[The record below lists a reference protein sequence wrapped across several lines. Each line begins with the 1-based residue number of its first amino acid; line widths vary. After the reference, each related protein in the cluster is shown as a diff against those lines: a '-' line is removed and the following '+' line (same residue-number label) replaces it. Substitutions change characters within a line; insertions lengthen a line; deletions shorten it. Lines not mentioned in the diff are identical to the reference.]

1 MKNILRKNGL
11 TIVEVL
17 VIIVVIALL
26 IAFLLPARETARE
39 AARRAACVNNMK
51 QLGLACHNF
60 HDVNK
65 RLPPSAK
72 LIGKKEPYSA
82 GGMSAFAL
90 LLPMME
96 DGSFL
101 DIWHNGFRRNPNLA
115 SNPLLLLVGTDPAL
129 QNIRDTLIPEL
140 TCPSNPNKLQI
151 NPSATTAGEKI
162 ALTNYK
168 AIGAT
173 CMESLALCADSSL
186 QPPYGKSEDHPDGVM
201 FPMSGYGISLADVK
215 DGTSHT
221 VMMGETIDDS
231 GNTSYPSSI
240 GSAWIAGACTTLVGL
255 PMKNRFGK
263 GEVISIDPP
272 NEVYPFYRP
281 KGFNGKIDEAAS
293 TEIQALRTYLAY
305 DWAGDAKNTYPDT
318 DSKIIVGNKPAYGL
332 SSGHPSVVNHL
343 FVDGT
348 VRSLRKDIDYALYF
362 FLITRNNGDGNVV
375 EMHIND

>member
-1 MKNILRKNGL
+1 
-11 TIVEVL
+11 
-17 VIIVVIALL
+17 L

-51 QLGLACHNF
+51 QLGLACQNF
-60 HDVNK
+60 HDANK
-65 RLPPSAK
+65 RLPTSAR
-72 LIGKKEPYSA
+72 LIGANKHYSV
-82 GGMSAFAL
+82 GGWSVFVY

-96 DGSFL
+96 YGSLEESMNSFRHPDL
-101 DIWHNGFRRNPNLA
+101 MTNPSFPLISKDIQ
-115 SNPLLLLVGTDPAL
+115 L
-129 QNIRDTLIPEL
+129 QSARDTLIPEL

-151 NPSATTAGEKI
+151 NPSATAAGEKI

-201 FPMSGYGISLADVK
+201 FPMLPGYGISLADVK

-255 PMKNRFGK
+255 PLKNRFGK
-263 GEVISIDPP
+263 GGSISIDPP
-272 NEVYPFYRP
+272 NEEYPFYRP
-281 KGFNGKIDEAAS
+281 TGFNGKFDEAAS

-305 DWAGDAKNTYPDT
+305 DWTGDAKNTYPDT

-343 FVDGT
+343 FVDGS
-348 VRSLRKDIDYALYF
+348 VQSLRKDIDYALYF